1 MSLNP
6 LSKPKNIL
14 PETPL
19 PPWTSTDIDGSLQRL
34 NNYVESEAQKAIR
47 WYIQKK
53 GPKAFL
59 SGWVRLL
66 AIGLT
71 SVAGIL
77 PIALNLFG
85 GGTGAQGSGRLHGI
99 ESGLLASLL
108 LGLAAGLVGLDRF
121 FGYSSGWI
129 RYVVTAT
136 AMQGALED
144 YRMDWQI
151 MSAHLATPPSSDQV
165 LALLERAKSFR
176 AAIAG
181 MVLDETKSW
190 AAEFQNN
197 LAQLEKDVKAEFA
210 EQRLKM
216 DETLRAQ
223 KAATTPGSIELK
235 VSNALSVDN
244 RSFTVSVERSNH
256 PAQAETVTGAVW
268 WSMANVEPGQCRL
281 LVSAMRAGVSVQV
294 SRIVRV
300 IPGEVATIEM
310 ELP

>member
-6 LSKPKNIL
+6 LTKPKNIL
-14 PETPL
+14 PQTPL
-19 PPWTSTDIDGSLQRL
+19 PPWTPTDVDGSLLRL
-34 NNYVESEAQKAIR
+34 NNYVESEAQKAIE
-47 WYIQKK
+47 WYYQKK

-66 AIGLT
+66 AIALT
-71 SVAGIL
+71 SIAGVL

-85 GGTGAQGSGRLHGI
+85 GATAVRSGGQLRGI

-108 LGLAAGLVGLDRF
+108 LGLAAGLIGLDRF

-151 MSAHLATPPSSDQV
+151 MSSHLAKPPSSDQI

-216 DETLRAQ
+216 DETLKAQ
-223 KAATTPGSIELK
+223 KAATMPGGIELK
-235 VSNALSVDN
+235 VSNALGADN
-244 RSFTVSVERSNH
+244 RSFTMSLEGPNR
-256 PAQAETVTGAVW
+256 PARLETVMGAMC
-268 WSMANVEPGQCRL
+268 WSMSNIDPGQYTL
-281 LVSAMRAGVSVQV
+281 LISATRAGVGVQV
-294 SRIVRV
+294 SRIVKV
-300 IPGEVATIEM
+300 TPGEVAIIEV